1 MRKIKLM
8 LIATTLIVSASS
20 ANAGMES
27 GARKTSPIIQ
37 NHSIDFDKM
46 GLSVLSASKERNIDR
61 YEVEVADPLK
71 ALAWGANEVL
81 PRFAARALKGSRIA
95 HDLKGV
101 KFVVEVDWG
110 RYERG
115 EAGSIHLYP
124 PRTAGHGRDTLLA
137 KLAKEHR
144 GIYLTVDKPH
154 GRFSGRVESMD
165 FLSASAEQNFLR
177 WKGAGFDCNVSAE
190 QKSCSLNGGHFSV
203 GSRGGKSPGGLT
215 IEGAGCSYKIDA
227 HLLGTQE
234 CRIPVMKLSF
244 IQGAEK
250 SDFELDKLQLGSEA
264 SPDGNTTVNYRAF
277 LELGKFVGKVV
288 ETNQTTAFSFKG
300 LSFSGGTQH
309 LDRSAWEG
317 LVMLLEGENN
327 ATAPANAALWKKRL
341 VHLLS
346 DGNLYRYRL
355 HLVSAEFQLTSPK
368 QTVQGALKDWQED
381 YALTLGKFIRY
392 DDNNRIAEID
402 FAQHR
407 AQSALAGKVE
417 GFSLGYG
424 LDRLYNPLPDFVD
437 LVIDVATQPG
447 GPSEK
452 LTPEQ
457 ERRIQEILTTMIHK
471 GLEAHLAPLSIEK
484 ITFSEGGLPSFGPL
498 AFQVKAKLNDNNVD
512 LNNPMAPMML
522 LGSFLAHGELRL
534 KSRDFQTLLPL
545 LPPDLA
551 KMAQMIAKKEGDTV
565 RFVIRFENGGLTANG
580 VPMM

>member
-1 MRKIKLM
+1 MKKIRLIM
-8 LIATTLIVSASS
+8 IATTLIVSTSS
-20 ANAGMES
+20 ANVGMKS
-27 GARKTSPIIQ
+27 GEGEISALKQQR
-37 NHSIDFDKM
+37 SIDFRKM
-46 GLSVLSASKERNIDR
+46 GLGVLSVAKEGNVDR
-61 YEVEVADPLK
+61 YEVEVADPTK
-71 ALAWGANEVL
+71 ALVWGAREVL
-81 PRFAARALKGSRIA
+81 PRFAARALEGSRIA

-110 RYERG
+110 RFERG
-115 EAGSIHLYP
+115 EADSIHLYP
-124 PRTAGHGRDTLLA
+124 PQTAGHGRDTLLA

-144 GIYLTVDKPH
+144 GIYLTVDKAH
-154 GRFSGRVESMD
+154 NRFSGRVEPMD
-165 FLSASAEQNFLR
+165 FLSASAEKNFLQ
-177 WKGAGFDCNVSAE
+177 WKGAGFDCDAGAGP
-190 QKSCSLNGGHFSV
+190 KSCTLNGGRFSV

-227 HLLGTQE
+227 HLLGRQE
-234 CRIPVMKLSF
+234 CHLPAMKLSF
-244 IQGAEK
+244 VQGAEK
-250 SDFELDKLQLGSEA
+250 SDFELEKLRLGSEA
-264 SPDGNTTVNYRAF
+264 SPDGNMRVNYRVF
-277 LELGKFVGKVV
+277 GELGKFGGKVV

-300 LSFSGGTQH
+300 LNFSGGTQH

-317 LVMLLEGENN
+317 LAMLLEGEKN

-341 VHLLS
+341 IHLLS

-355 HLVSAEFQLTSPK
+355 HLASAEFQVTSPT
-368 QTVQGALKDWQED
+368 QTVQGSLKDWEDD
-381 YALTLGKFIRY
+381 YALSLGTFIRY

-402 FAQHR
+402 FSQHG

-417 GFSLGYG
+417 GLSLGYG

-457 ERRIQEILTTMIHK
+457 ERRIQKILTTMVHK

-498 AFQVKAKLNDNNVD
+498 AFQAKAKLKANNVD
-512 LNNPMAPMML
+512 LNNPMAPIML

-565 RFVIRFENGGLTANG
+565 RFVIRFENGGLTVNG